1 MNVLTD
7 IFAEYINKRLSGLEK
22 EQTLDM
28 LRSYIGDLTK
38 QERQDL
44 AGYIRRWE
52 SKRTADNLP
61 TGNRSTTQELP
72 INADNRRSTTTVRS
86 LREMGAPQSTTLP
99 SIERK
104 DATSTNEMPLV
115 TPQQEEKVKCSN
127 CGKLNAKNE
136 VICYSCGF
144 MLDEA
149 AARFGTRQ
157 FMEQGGG
164 GLEYQR
170 FGKTSTLILRLKDSN
185 HQFELRPQLFAHEII
200 VGRSAKGSSMVPDV
214 DLIDYGGDRLGVSR
228 LHLAIKYERKDDAI
242 QVYDLGSSNGS
253 YLNGQRLHPKEI
265 RVLADGDDVRLGQL
279 SMTVTFQQHNSRTR
293 ITGLT
298 PE

>member
-7 IFAEYINKRLSGLEK
+7 IFAEYINKRLSGLDK
-22 EQTLDM
+22 EQTLEL
-28 LRSYIGDLTK
+28 LRSYIGDLNK

-52 SKRTADNLP
+52 GKRP
-61 TGNRSTTQELP
+61 SGGGPMEQRSATMELP
-72 INADNRRSTTTVRS
+72 INGEKRSTTTVRS
-86 LREMGAPQSTTLP
+86 LREIDPKQSMSMPTV
-99 SIERK
+99 ERA

-115 TPQQEEKVKCSN
+115 APQHEEKVKCSN

-170 FGKTSTLILRLKDSN
+170 FGKTSTLIFRLKDSSQ
-185 HQFELRPQLFAHEII
+185 QFELRPQLFAHEII

-228 LHLAIKYERKDDAI
+228 LHLAVKYERKDDAI

-265 RVLADGDDVRLGQL
+265 RVLADGDDLRLGQL
-279 SMTVTFQQHNSRTR
+279 SMTVAFQQHNSRTR
-293 ITGLT
+293 IT
-298 PE
+298 E